1 MPIQELEMTSP
12 YLQPFVALTMALP
25 QLLESIEAEL
35 SNEKL
40 EAGDVRHLC
49 RRAELIRWLLASEPN
64 HLARRDASGAPGLLR
79 RPRLDA
85 SGCHPAELLSRHP

>member
-12 YLQPFVALTMALP
+12 YLQPFVALAMALP

-49 RRAELIRWLLASEPN
+49 RRAELIRWLLAS
-64 HLARRDASGAPGLLR
+64 
-79 RPRLDA
+79 
-85 SGCHPAELLSRHP
+85 SRTT

>member
-12 YLQPFVALTMALP
+12 YLQPFVALAMALP

-49 RRAELIRWLLASEPN
+49 RRAESIRWLFSVEPN
-64 HLARRDASGAPGLLR
+64 HLARRDASGAAGS
-79 RPRLDA
+79 A
-85 SGCHPAELLSRHP
+85 PAAAA